1 MSLSI
6 KDIINNSNFIGL
18 TLEINGWVTTSRLQ
32 TNILFVTIND
42 GSSQENLQIVIEMN
56 YYIDSDKKSKIKN
69 ITKGASIKVYGEIV
83 NSPASGQ
90 NCELKA
96 DFDDFTIIGTID
108 PEKYPLSKKAH
119 GLDYIRKYP
128 HLRVRTNTFGIV
140 ARIRNTCSYAT
151 HKFFQNNGY
160 INVHTPIITSNDCE
174 GAGETFTVTNML
186 KDKITNLKTDKDNSL
201 LYNDDF
207 FQKKAFLTVSGQ
219 LQAESY
225 AIGLSKVYTF
235 GPTFRAE
242 NSNTSRHLAEF
253 WMVEPEAAFITF
265 DNLMTLA
272 ENYIKYC
279 IKKVLKKNS
288 DDIKFID
295 KFIKKDQENFLEKL
309 VENKFNRISY
319 NEAIDILK
327 NDYNKNCL
335 YDKIEN
341 WGCDLNSEQEK
352 YITQKYGP
360 TIIYNYPKKIKSFYM
375 KSNEDNI
382 TVQAMDILVPGI
394 GEIIGGSMREESYE
408 KLLENMKEKNINPD
422 NLSWYLDLREF
433 GTAPHGGFGLGFER
447 LIMLI
452 TGLANIKDCIPFP
465 RYPGNC
471 IN

>member
-1 MSLSI
+1 MI
-6 KDIINNSNFIGL
+6 
-18 TLEINGWVTTSRLQ
+18 
-32 TNILFVTIND
+32 
-42 GSSQENLQIVIEMN
+42 
-56 YYIDSDKKSKIKN
+56 
-69 ITKGASIKVYGEIV
+69 
-83 NSPASGQ
+83 
-90 NCELKA
+90 
-96 DFDDFTIIGTID
+96 
-108 PEKYPLSKKAH
+108 
-119 GLDYIRKYP
+119 
-128 HLRVRTNTFGIV
+128 
-140 ARIRNTCSYAT
+140 
-151 HKFFQNNGY
+151 FF
-160 INVHTPIITSNDCE
+160 
-174 GAGETFTVTNML
+174 
-186 KDKITNLKTDKDNSL
+186 K
-201 LYNDDF
+201 
-207 FQKKAFLTVSGQ
+207 KKAFLTVSGQ

-319 NEAIDILK
+319 TEAIDILK
-327 NDYNKNCL
+327 NDYNKNSL

-375 KSNEDNI
+375 KPNEDNK

-394 GEIIGGSMREESYE
+394 GEIIGGSMREESYK

-452 TGLANIKDCIPFP
+452 TGLVNIKDCIPFP